1 MMAERIDLLAWDSS
15 FFAQKVGRC
24 TLAHPQQLPD
34 LMHEAESRGYSLL
47 YIESQHILVGHCA
60 LPFSLLDVGGQIR
73 YAKNLL
79 PLQQVPRPDAHI
91 VSCSRHDLHG
101 DVLSL
106 AYLSGSLSRFRSDK
120 NLPAGSFERLYRS
133 WLLKTLERLSTGAV
147 YIYRVSGQ
155 PVGLITSEWDN
166 GVCTIGLLAVHPSW
180 QGQGIAT
187 RLIHHVES
195 LCFQNDLRRLEVKTQ
210 LINIGARALY
220 AKNSFSESEQSR
232 LYHAH
237 ILAR

>member
-24 TLAHPQQLPD
+24 TLAHPQQLPG
-34 LMHEAESRGYSLL
+34 LMHEAESQGYSLL
-47 YIESQHILVGHCA
+47 YIESQHSLVGHCA

-79 PLQQVPRPDAHI
+79 PPQQVPRQDAHI
-91 VSCSRHDLHG
+91 VSCSRHDLHE

-120 NLPAGSFERLYRS
+120 NLPAGSFERLYRA

-147 YIYRVSGQ
+147 YIYRLSGQ

-220 AKNSFSESEQSR
+220 AKNSFSESEQSH

>member
-1 MMAERIDLLAWDSS
+1 MAERINHLAWDSS

-24 TLAHPQQLPD
+24 LLVHPQELPG
-34 LMHEAESRGYSLL
+34 LMCEAKSQGYSIL
-47 YIESQHILVGHCA
+47 YIESQHSLVAHCA

-79 PLQQVPRPDAHI
+79 PLHQDPRADAHI
-91 VSCSRHDLHG
+91 VSCSRHDLHA
-101 DVLSL
+101 DILNL
-106 AYLSGSLSRFRSDK
+106 AYLSGSLSRFRTDK
-120 NLPAGSFERLYRS
+120 NLPVGSFERLYRA
-133 WLLKTLERLSTGAV
+133 WLLKTLGRLSTGGV
-147 YIYRVSGQ
+147 YIYRVSDQ

-166 GVCTIGLLAVHPSW
+166 CVCTIGLLAVHPSW

-210 LINIGARALY
+210 LVNLGARALY
-220 AKNSFSESEQSR
+220 VRNSFSELEQSY

-237 ILAR
+237 ISAW